1 MVEKG
6 GKVSDYIKER
16 MKQLEKP
23 RIATA
28 DEVLQKFTE
37 ILRQELKE
45 EVNELNPITGEFVT
59 IEKSP
64 SIREVIMAGK
74 ELMKRYPRGIDEE
87 INNLQ
92 REKLRLENLKLE
104 QDVTPSETEESQFNQ
119 LKEIRLQMKGMVK
132 DD

>member
-1 MVEKG
+1 MENG
-6 GKVSDYIKER
+6 GKVSGYIKER

-37 ILRQELKE
+37 ILRQEAKE
-45 EVNELNPITGEFVT
+45 EITELNPITGEFVT
-59 IEKSP
+59 IQKSP

-92 REKLRLENLKLE
+92 REKLKLENLKLE
-104 QDVTPSETEESQFNQ
+104 QMVTPSETTENKLLDYF
-119 LKEIRLQMKGMVK
+119 KALQEVYT
-132 DD
+132 DAEDN

>member
-28 DEVLQKFTE
+28 DEVMQKFTE

-59 IEKSP
+59 IEKSI
-64 SIREVIMAGK
+64 SMREVIMAGK
-74 ELMKRYPRGIDEE
+74 ELMKRYPRVIDEE

-104 QDVTPSETEESQFNQ
+104 QMVTPSETTENKLLDYF
-119 LKEIRLQMKGMVK
+119 KALQEVYVDG
-132 DD
+132 

>member
-28 DEVLQKFTE
+28 DEVMQKFTE

-59 IEKSP
+59 IEKSI
-64 SIREVIMAGK
+64 SMREVIMAGK
-74 ELMKRYPRGIDEE
+74 ELMKRYPRVIDEE

-104 QDVTPSETEESQFNQ
+104 QMVTPSETTENKLLDYF
-119 LKEIRLQMKGMVK
+119 KALQEVYV

>member
-104 QDVTPSETEESQFNQ
+104 QDVTSSETEESQFNQ

>member
-1 MVEKG
+1 MEKG

>member
-104 QDVTPSETEESQFNQ
+104 QDVTSSETEESQFNQ
-119 LKEIRLQMKGMVK
+119 LKEIRLQMKGVVK

>member
-104 QDVTPSETEESQFNQ
+104 QDVTSSETEESQFNQ
-119 LKEIRLQMKGMVK
+119 LKEIREQMRRMVV